1 VGVADDNTLTT
12 STGNLWLAASG
23 DTLFLKDNVR
33 AEGAAT
39 ISGTLTLGT
48 TSSTSDV
55 RLLSIN
61 SSTGLVSYVDTTNW
75 DKDSTN
81 DVTTFLGLTDT
92 PANYTGANSQVVR
105 VNSAGNALEFVD
117 PASLGTNY
125 WNKVAGVLSPSLA
138 EPLAAT
144 SAATTV
150 ATFTATGSNT
160 ALRAGGTTAATSVL
174 VDASGNLTAND
185 IIIRD
190 TNASHGLTLNWNE
203 DDSANRTLNLS
214 VNGGNRDLNL
224 SGNLTLANN
233 FTTAGNFGLTLTTT
247 AATNVTLPTTGTL
260 ATLAGTE
267 ALTNKTVNGLTLT
280 AASDGFTIAGGT
292 TPRTLTV
299 TGADVSLNQNL
310 RTTDS
315 PNFAGVTG
323 GNITVGVAD
332 DNTLTTSTGNL
343 WLAASGDT
351 LFLKDNV
358 RAEGAATISGT
369 LTLGTT
375 SSTSDVRLLSINS
388 STGLVSYVDTTN
400 WDKDSTNDVT
410 TFLGLTDTPANYTG
424 ANSQVVRVNSAG
436 NALEFVDPASLGTN
450 YWNKVAGVLSPS
462 LAEPLAATS
471 AATTVATFTATGS
484 NTALR
489 AGGTTAATSVLVDAS
504 GNLTANDIIIRDT
517 NASHGLTLNWN
528 EDDSA
533 NRTLNLSVNG
543 GNRDLNLSGNLTL
556 ANNFTTAGNFGLT
569 LTTTA
574 ATNVTLPTTGTLA
587 TLAGTGT
594 EALTPRTLSY
604 GQWLLP
610 IPSNGCLRVADYHT
624 LLGWY
629 HSPSY

>member
-1 VGVADDNTLTT
+1 
-12 STGNLWLAASG
+12 
-23 DTLFLKDNVR
+23 
-33 AEGAAT
+33 
-39 ISGTLTLGT
+39 
-48 TSSTSDV
+48 
-55 RLLSIN
+55 
-61 SSTGLVSYVDTTNW
+61 
-75 DKDSTN
+75 
-81 DVTTFLGLTDT
+81 
-92 PANYTGANSQVVR
+92 VVR

-315 PNFAGVTG
+315 PQLCRCHRWQHYRG
-323 GNITVGVAD
+323 G
-332 DNTLTTSTGNL
+332 S
-343 WLAASGDT
+343 
-351 LFLKDNV
+351 
-358 RAEGAATISGT
+358 
-369 LTLGTT
+369 
-375 SSTSDVRLLSINS
+375 
-388 STGLVSYVDTTN
+388 
-400 WDKDSTNDVT
+400 
-410 TFLGLTDTPANYTG
+410 
-424 ANSQVVRVNSAG
+424 
-436 NALEFVDPASLGTN
+436 
-450 YWNKVAGVLSPS
+450 
-462 LAEPLAATS
+462 
-471 AATTVATFTATGS
+471 
-484 NTALR
+484 
-489 AGGTTAATSVLVDAS
+489 
-504 GNLTANDIIIRDT
+504 
-517 NASHGLTLNWN
+517 
-528 EDDSA
+528 
-533 NRTLNLSVNG
+533 
-543 GNRDLNLSGNLTL
+543 
-556 ANNFTTAGNFGLT
+556 
-569 LTTTA
+569 
-574 ATNVTLPTTGTLA
+574 
-587 TLAGTGT
+587 
-594 EALTPRTLSY
+594 
-604 GQWLLP
+604 
-610 IPSNGCLRVADYHT
+610 
-624 LLGWY
+624 
-629 HSPSY
+629 